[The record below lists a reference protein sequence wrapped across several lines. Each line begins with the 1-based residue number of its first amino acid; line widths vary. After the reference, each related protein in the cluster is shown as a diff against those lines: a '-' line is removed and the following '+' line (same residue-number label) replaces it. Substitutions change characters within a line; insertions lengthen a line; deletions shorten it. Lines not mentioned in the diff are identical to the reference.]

1 MVINSP
7 LFFTAPPSG
16 GSRKDA
22 LWGPFYKD
30 TNPISSH
37 TVHVVLKARMLRWF
51 AIPFSSG
58 SHFVRTLHR
67 DPSTRVTLHGMAYSF
82 IELDKA
88 VIPVNSHFT
97 FTFAS
102 LSFSWGKIPGPW

>member
-1 MVINSP
+1 
-7 LFFTAPPSG
+7 
-16 GSRKDA
+16 
-22 LWGPFYKD
+22 
-30 TNPISSH
+30 
-37 TVHVVLKARMLRWF
+37 MLRWF

-58 SHFVRTLHR
+58 SRFVRTLHR

-102 LSFSWGKIPGPW
+102 LSFSWGKIPGPWWSLYFVRHFGKKIEIDFRRG